1 MKHYSKLKETKISSQ
16 TLYKGVLDV
25 KLDEVKLLN
34 GKASTRIYL
43 KHRGASGILPVE
55 GEDVYLVEQF
65 RYPIGKATL
74 EIPAG
79 KREPGQ
85 SFLACARAELKQ
97 ETGLRARSF
106 TEILVFHPCNAFSNE
121 VQHLYVATGLS
132 HGKTHLDAD
141 EFINVRKIPLKKAYS
156 LIKNGQITDAKTIL
170 SLQWYRLN
178 HGVCLTKKS
187 S

>member
-25 KLDEVKLLN
+25 KLDEIKLPN
-34 GKASTRIYL
+34 GKRGTRIYL

-55 GEDVYLVEQF
+55 NGFVYLVEQF
-65 RYPIGKATL
+65 RYPIGAATL

-85 SFLACARAELKQ
+85 NFLACARAELKQ
-97 ETGLRARSF
+97 ETGLAARSLK
-106 TEILVFHPCNAFSNE
+106 EILVFHPCNAFSDE

-132 HGKTHLDAD
+132 RGTTDLDED
-141 EFINVRKIPLKKAYS
+141 EFINVKKIPLKKAYRM
-156 LIKNGQITDAKTIL
+156 IKNGQITDAKTIL
-170 SLQWYRLN
+170 ALQWYQAN
-178 HGVCLTKKS
+178 HK
-187 S
+187 

>member
-25 KLDEVKLLN
+25 KLDEVKLPN
-34 GKASTRIYL
+34 GRTGVRIYL

-55 GEDVYLVEQF
+55 NGFVYLVEQY
-65 RYPIGKATL
+65 RYPIGAATL

-97 ETGLRARSF
+97 ETGLKAKSIK
-106 TEILVFHPCNAFSNE
+106 EILVFHPCNAFSDE

-132 HGKTHLDAD
+132 CGKTKLDDD
-141 EFINVRKIPLKKAYS
+141 EFINVKKIPLKKAYAM
-156 LIKNGQITDAKTIL
+156 IKTGQITDAKTIL
-170 SLQWYRLN
+170 SLQWYKLN
-178 HGVCLTKKS
+178 HK
-187 S
+187 

>member
-16 TLYKGVLDV
+16 TLYKGILNV
-25 KLDEVKLLN
+25 KLDEIKLVN
-34 GKASTRIYL
+34 GRRATRIYL
-43 KHRGASGILPVE
+43 QHRGASGILPVE
-55 GEDVYLVEQF
+55 GEYVYLVEQF

-97 ETGLRARSF
+97 ETGLSAKSLK
-106 TEILVFHPCNAFSNE
+106 EILVFHPCNAFSDE

-132 HGKTHLDAD
+132 RGKTDLDDD
-141 EFINVRKIPLKKAYS
+141 EFINVKKIPLKKAYQM
-156 LIKNGQITDAKTIL
+156 IKKGEITDAKTIL
-170 SLQWYRLN
+170 SLQWYKLN
-178 HGVCLTKKS
+178 HKG
-187 S
+187 